1 MSIKINKKHLFLQ
14 REILKIC
21 DGDGTEWERYE
32 ACKRLLRWAE
42 AEGIIAG
49 TQEWREW
56 VAFIVAALKI

>member
-42 AEGIIAG
+42 AKGIIEG
-49 TQEWREW
+49 SDFREW
-56 VAFIVAALKI
+56 IDFITAALDV